1 MRAVTTSGRWIWG
14 LAGLI
19 TTVALVIP
27 GTKLITSAGVHGQ
40 DAQPQS
46 TATRTV
52 TVPQPVTSL
61 AVQSYGAPVLV
72 MARPVRR
79 VQITETFLYDAQPGG
94 SSAEPQSVKP
104 HSAVA
109 QAGGSSVKPQSAP
122 GGPLSG
128 PPEVVQSVSGG
139 HLSLSAPACALSD
152 CSVSFAV
159 TVPPGLT
166 VTAVTGGGPVTVS
179 GIAGANLDSGGGP
192 VHATMIGGPLTVSTE
207 GGSLMLAGLAGPLRA
222 DTGGGPLSAQGL
234 ASATA
239 TFITGGGDAWVAFS
253 AAPDTVSVST
263 DGGPATLTVPGGPY
277 ALTTDT
283 GGSPQLVAIA
293 TDPAAG
299 RSITVSTG
307 GAPLQIEPSA
317 SR

>member
-72 MARPVRR
+72 MAGPVRR

-179 GIAGANLDSGGGP
+179 GIAGANLDSGGG
-192 VHATMIGGPLTVSTE
+192 
-207 GGSLMLAGLAGPLRA
+207 SLMLAGLVGPLRA

-239 TFITGGGDAWVAFS
+239 TVITGGGDAWVAFS

>member
-1 MRAVTTSGRWIWG
+1 MRAVATPGRWVWG
-14 LAGLI
+14 LSGLI
-19 TTVALVIP
+19 TTAALVIP
-27 GTKLITSAGVHGQ
+27 GTQLITSAGTRG
-40 DAQPQS
+40 DALYAHPQS
-46 TATRTV
+46 VATRTV
-52 TVPQPVTSL
+52 TVPQPVTSV
-61 AVQSYGAPVLV
+61 AVQSYGAPVQV
-72 MARPVRR
+72 MAGPVRR
-79 VQITETFLYDAQPGG
+79 VQITETFLYDSQAGG
-94 SSAEPQSVKP
+94 SSAEPQSAEP
-104 HSAVA
+104 QSAVA
-109 QAGGSSVKPQSAP
+109 KP

-152 CSVSFAV
+152 CSVSFAM

-179 GIAGANLDSGGGP
+179 GTAGANLDSGGGP
-192 VHATMIGGPLTVSTE
+192 VHATKIGGPLTVSTE
-207 GGSLMLAGLAGPLRA
+207 GGSLMLADVAGPLRA
-222 DTGGGPLSAQGL
+222 DTGGGPLSAQGV

-239 TFITGGGDAWVAFS
+239 TVITSGGDAWVAFS
-253 AAPDTVSVST
+253 AAPDTVSVIT

-277 ALTTDT
+277 ALTADT

-293 TDPAAG
+293 TNPAAR